1 MILAHLSEKNNTPDV
16 AYKTVRAVLEDSP
29 RTRKIQLF
37 VARQQEMVSNV
48 R

>member
-16 AYKTVRAVLEDSP
+16 AYRTVREVLEDCP
-29 RTRKIQLF
+29 RTREIQLY
-37 VARQQEMVSNV
+37 VAQQQEMVSNV